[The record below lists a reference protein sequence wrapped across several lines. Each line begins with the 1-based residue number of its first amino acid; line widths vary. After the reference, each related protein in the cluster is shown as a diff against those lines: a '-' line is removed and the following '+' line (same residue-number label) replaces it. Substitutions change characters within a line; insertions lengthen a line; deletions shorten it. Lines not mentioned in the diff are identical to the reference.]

1 MVMKIRNIIEQSL
14 YLGKDKPSSSRVFS
28 YIMMTII
35 FLLGISH
42 VAIEIGNA
50 ILKWKLN
57 EVYVP
62 SWQSISIIAMWLA
75 HQLTL
80 LGIYKSTE
88 VKIPTL
94 PQEESKPKETTIQ
107 NEQPPLPNEIEGQ
120 TL

>member
-1 MVMKIRNIIEQSL
+1 
-14 YLGKDKPSSSRVFS
+14 
-28 YIMMTII
+28 MTII

-50 ILKWKLN
+50 LLKWKIN

-88 VKIPTL
+88 VKVPTAE
-94 PQEESKPKETTIQ
+94 PTQPDKQKDTPIQ
-107 NEQPPLPNEIEGQ
+107 NEQPPLQ
-120 TL
+120 TETESQPI